1 MSMNNK
7 FTKEQA
13 QAKIY
18 ELTEDLIRIRQDKK
32 DMNAGFR
39 EKIKGIEDEI
49 QAIIDEAN
57 DSENP

>member
-1 MSMNNK
+1 MYMNIK

-39 EKIKGIEDEI
+39 EKIKSIEDEI

-57 DSENP
+57 DGENP

>member
-1 MSMNNK
+1 MHMNKK
-7 FTKEQA
+7 FTKEEA

-39 EKIKGIEDEI
+39 EKIKGIEEEI
-49 QAIIDEAN
+49 QGIIDEAN
-57 DSENP
+57 DQENP

>member
-1 MSMNNK
+1 MYMNNK

-39 EKIKGIEDEI
+39 EKIKSIEDEI

-57 DSENP
+57 DGENP

>member
-1 MSMNNK
+1 MNK
-7 FTKEQA
+7 KYTKEEA

-39 EKIKGIEDEI
+39 DKIKGIEEEI
-49 QAIIDEAN
+49 QGIIDEAN
-57 DSENP
+57 DQENP